1 MSDTTFTGAFQK
13 LTGTSAGLTSKER
26 LSVVSMQNIE
36 IAKRLIAIGRSLE
49 AINKAQAKKVLN
61 EAEALLG
68 NNQELLDVM
77 GESGPRL
84 N

>member
-1 MSDTTFTGAFQK
+1 
-13 LTGTSAGLTSKER
+13 
-26 LSVVSMQNIE
+26 MQNIE